1 MVVTRIHTI
10 VKKKDW
16 VDFSMIFSDQD
27 WGKWDRL
34 PRSCFSTCPDGTECC
49 KRFWWW
55 NQLWSFGSD
64 SAAPEGHSHCMAQRG
79 WDRRRSPWTD
89 SESGLNGNC
98 CELWGKPERRSIHS
112 ARHVQGDKAGCQK
125 KHSCSVMF
133 RIFAVV
139 MIVCVQNFCRS
150 FPQKSDVLTGKSQ
163 RGCRVAV
170 EGDRYWCQDFRSA
183 CCYWSHHERRWSPYQ
198 ATSYHFAATI
208 NSDHDWPWLHIHLL
222 RKLSLKVKYAM
233 NIWVHGQ
240 KQPDNSWIKWHRW
253 ARCYGKGQSTMS
265 HSLLD
270 PCRQCPWALHLWP
283 TDLLCNLCDS

>member
-1 MVVTRIHTI
+1 MEPNAARGSGGETSFGRFGVTVQPQKGTAIAWPNVDETGAAVLGQILKADWTVTVVSCEASRRDGRFIRPGMFRVTRQGA
-10 VKKKDW
+10 KKNTAAVW
-16 VDFSMIFSDQD
+16 CL
-27 WGKWDRL
+27 GYL
-34 PRSCFSTCPDGTECC
+34 
-49 KRFWWW
+49 
-55 NQLWSFGSD
+55 QLSW
-64 SAAPEGHSHCMAQRG
+64 
-79 WDRRRSPWTD
+79 
-89 SESGLNGNC
+89 L
-98 CELWGKPERRSIHS
+98 
-112 ARHVQGDKAGCQK
+112 
-125 KHSCSVMF
+125 
-133 RIFAVV
+133 
-139 MIVCVQNFCRS
+139 CVQNFCRS

-170 EGDRYWCQDFRSA
+170 EGYHYWCQDFRSA